1 MLPWLLV
8 AGALGLCAAL
18 FRHYER
24 RLNAMRAQ
32 IDRAFAEV
40 AEKQR
45 DLHRQFQSQQQ
56 ALFNS
61 MIEGMLLLD
70 GHGRVQLANESLR
83 KLLDTTSDL
92 RGKTIME
99 AFRWH
104 ELAALSQ
111 RLALEKNVSEE
122 MEINRVARR
131 HLLVNAVLVADT
143 VGRSPG
149 QLFVFHD
156 VTRLKELES
165 IRTEF
170 VGNVSHELR
179 TPLSLIKGFAQT
191 LLDGA
196 KDNPEQ
202 AERFLQKIDKH
213 SDRLLFLI
221 EDLLAISRL
230 ESGQVAMN
238 VQQLNLHELTQRVLD
253 DLAARAAARA
263 ATLENKIPE
272 KLSVWADADR
282 LQQVLSNL
290 AENAIKYGKSPGLV
304 TLGARENGSDK
315 VEIFVAD
322 DGPGIPSDSLSRV
335 FERFYRVD
343 RARSR
348 ESGGTGLGLA
358 IVKHIV
364 QAHGG
369 EVWVKSDLGKGAV
382 FSFTLPRRVPS
393 AERDALESPT
403 LLAAKT

>member
-1 MLPWLLV
+1 MWPLLFA
-8 AGALGLCAAL
+8 AGCVGLVIAL
-18 FRHYER
+18 FRRYER
-24 RLNAMRAQ
+24 RLKEVRGQ
-32 IDRAFAEV
+32 VDRAYDEV

-45 DLHRQFQSQQQ
+45 ELHRQFQSQQL
-56 ALFNS
+56 ALFDS

-70 GHGRVQLANESLR
+70 DHGRVQLANESLR
-83 KLLDTTSDL
+83 KLLETTADL

-99 AFRWH
+99 ALRWH
-104 ELAALSQ
+104 ELAALSD
-111 RLALEKNVSEE
+111 RLNREKNVSEE
-122 MEINRVARR
+122 MEIHRVARTC
-131 HLLVNAVLVADT
+131 LLVNAVVVTDGA
-143 VGRSPG
+143 GREQG

-156 VTRLKELES
+156 VTRLKELEN
-165 IRTEF
+165 IRKEF

-202 AERFLQKIDKH
+202 ADRFLQKIDKH

-230 ESGQVAMN
+230 ESGQVA
-238 VQQLNLHELTQRVLD
+238 LNIQRVDLHDLTQRVLD
-253 DLAARAAARA
+253 DLAERAAARA
-263 ATLENKIPE
+263 ATLENQVPPE
-272 KLSVWADADR
+272 TFILADADR
-282 LQQVLSNL
+282 LQQVLYNL
-290 AENAIKYGKSPGLV
+290 TENAIKYGKSPGWV
-304 TLGARENGSDK
+304 AVGTRQHASDTL
-315 VEIFVAD
+315 EIFVTD
-322 DGPGIPSDSLSRV
+322 DGPGIPPESLGRV

-369 EVWVKSDLGKGAV
+369 EVWVKSELQKGAT
-382 FSFTLPRRVPS
+382 FSFTLSRRAGATREMEAVKQDRAQP
-393 AERDALESPT
+393 
-403 LLAAKT
+403 

>member
-290 AENAIKYGKSPGLV
+290 AEN
-304 TLGARENGSDK
+304 
-315 VEIFVAD
+315 
-322 DGPGIPSDSLSRV
+322 
-335 FERFYRVD
+335 
-343 RARSR
+343 
-348 ESGGTGLGLA
+348 
-358 IVKHIV
+358 
-364 QAHGG
+364 
-369 EVWVKSDLGKGAV
+369 
-382 FSFTLPRRVPS
+382 
-393 AERDALESPT
+393 
-403 LLAAKT
+403 